1 VTAGQ
6 EQNGKTALSDKVKGP
21 RLVVDTA
28 AAEGHAPAADPVTA
42 LTPAARAPA
51 QESPIPQES
60 RIPETRPDV
69 PPGDRDVTR
78 WEPSLHVPDQRAH
91 PVVLIAA
98 RGLLQTML
106 VFAILAGAVWGM
118 RWLVD
123 SRAERPQR
131 PARERVYTVTT
142 TPVQKADH
150 QPQFLVYGTTIAG
163 RTIELRALVAGEIV
177 LVHPDLRVGRTV
189 EKGAVLVQIDP
200 FAYEGAVSEARA
212 NLREAAAK
220 LRESEARIA
229 YEQSALERTGE
240 QLVLAERDL
249 QRSRQLLGSGSG
261 TKKTVEDREMT
272 LSKSAQA
279 VEQRQ
284 ANLAIEQAKT
294 EQQRAAITRLEWK
307 LAEAE
312 RDLADTALM
321 APFTGVVQSENAG
334 AGRNVGANDILVT
347 LYDEAA
353 VEVQFVVSD
362 SQFGRLAN
370 DPDGVIGRSVEVAWT
385 VGDAPILYA
394 GVIDR
399 IGAVIRSE
407 RGGVELYAKISPRKG
422 AGALRPGAFVDVRV
436 PDQTYWQTVRLP
448 ETAVFG
454 GAYVYVI
461 EEGRMR
467 RRDVK
472 IAAFTGSDVLIADGL
487 EGGENVLATQI
498 SDARDGLKVVAEGA
512 ADERPQGGKTGK
524 GAGKQGRQ
532 GRAATGQ

>member
-1 VTAGQ
+1 M
-6 EQNGKTALSDKVKGP
+6 SDKAKGP
-21 RLVVDTA
+21 RLVIDA
-28 AAEGHAPAADPVTA
+28 ASAEAKTPAADPVAA
-42 LTPAARAPA
+42 LTPAARPPAP
-51 QESPIPQES
+51 PIPEA
-60 RIPETRPDV
+60 RPDTM
-69 PPGDRDVTR
+69 PGVHDVVHSQASLDLPDR
-78 WEPSLHVPDQRAH
+78 PAH

-98 RGLLQTML
+98 RGLLQTIL
-106 VFAILAGAVWGM
+106 VFAVLAGAIWGM

-131 PARERVYTVTT
+131 PARERVYTVMT

-177 LVHPDLRVGRTV
+177 FVHPDLRVGRTV
-189 EKGAVLVQIDP
+189 EKGAVLVRIDA

-220 LRESEARIA
+220 LRESEARVA
-229 YEQSALERTGE
+229 YEQSALERTSE

-261 TKKTVEDREMT
+261 TKKTVEDREMI

-294 EQQRAAITRLEWK
+294 EQQWAAITRLEWK
-307 LAEAE
+307 LAEAG
-312 RDLADTALM
+312 RNLADTALK

-353 VEVQFVVSD
+353 IEVQFVVSD

-370 DPDGVIGRSVEVAWT
+370 DPDGVTGRPVEIAWT
-385 VGDAPILYA
+385 VGDVPILHE

-407 RGGVELYAKISPRKG
+407 RGGVELYAKISARKG
-422 AGALRPGAFVDVRV
+422 ADALRPGAFVEVRV
-436 PDQTYWQTVRLP
+436 PDQTYSQTVLLP
-448 ETAVFG
+448 ETAVYG

-467 RRDVK
+467 RRDVT
-472 IAAFTGSDVLIADGL
+472 IAAFTSADVLIAKGL
-487 EGGENVLATQI
+487 EGGEDVLTTQI
-498 SDARDGLKVVAEGA
+498 ADARDGLKVVEEGVA
-512 ADERPQGGKTGK
+512 NEPPKAGRAG
-524 GAGKQGRQ
+524 GKQGRQ
-532 GRAATGQ
+532 GGAKTEQ

>member
-1 VTAGQ
+1 M
-6 EQNGKTALSDKVKGP
+6 SDKVKGP

-51 QESPIPQES
+51 PPVPQEPA
-60 RIPETRPDV
+60 IPEVRPESRPDV
-69 PPGDRDVTR
+69 PPGNYDV
-78 WEPSLHVPDQRAH
+78 AH
-91 PVVLIAA
+91 LEAPLRLSERRSHPAVLIAA
-98 RGLLQTML
+98 RGLLQIIL
-106 VFAILAGAVWGM
+106 VFAVLAGAVWGM
-118 RWLVD
+118 RWLID
-123 SRAERPQR
+123 SRAERPPR
-131 PARERVYTVTT
+131 PARERVYTVMT

-163 RTIELRALVAGEIV
+163 RTVELRALAAGEIV
-177 LVHPDLRVGRTV
+177 AVHPDLRVGRTV

-200 FAYEGAVSEARA
+200 FAYEGAVTEARA
-212 NLREAAAK
+212 NLREAEARLK
-220 LRESEARIA
+220 EGEARIA
-229 YEQSALERTGE
+229 SEQSALERTSE

-312 RDLADTALM
+312 RDLADTALK
-321 APFTGVVQSENAG
+321 APFAGVVQSENAG
-334 AGRNVGANDILVT
+334 AGRNVSANDVLVT
-347 LYDEAA
+347 LYDETA
-353 VEVQFVVSD
+353 VEVRLVVSD

-370 DPDGVIGRSVEVAWT
+370 DPDGVTGRPVTIAWT
-385 VGDAPILYA
+385 VGDTPILYD

-407 RGGVELYAKISPRKG
+407 RGGVELYAKISARKG
-422 AGALRPGAFVDVRV
+422 AGALRPGAFVEVRV
-436 PDQTYWQTVRLP
+436 PDQTYAQTVLLP
-448 ETAVFG
+448 ETAVYG
-454 GAYVYVI
+454 GAYVYVV

-467 RRDVK
+467 RRDVT
-472 IAAFTGSDVLIADGL
+472 IAAFTGTDVLIADGL
-487 EGGENVLATQI
+487 EGGENVLTTQI
-498 SDARDGLKVVAEGA
+498 ADARDGLKVVEEGA
-512 ADERPQGGKTGK
+512 ADEQAQDGRTGK
-524 GAGKQGRQ
+524 AGDRQGRQ
-532 GRAATGQ
+532 GRATTGQ